1 MATINVRRLD
11 AEVVRR
17 LKQRAAVSNRSL
29 ESEARHILECAA
41 ADDLETRRRTF
52 LDLVGRLQQ
61 NGSSQGRTSCTRRAC
76 NRGDADR
83 PGDSGG
89 DGCRR
94 PMTPRGHGRPAWS
107 AAPQRTGSADAWDLM
122 RRWIAP
128 RVR

>member
-52 LDLVGRLQQ
+52 LDLVGRLQPAD
-61 NGSSQGRTSCTRRAC
+61 GTRRAHTPSEVLI
-76 NRGDADR
+76 REDR
-83 PGDSGG
+83 DGG
-89 DGCRR
+89 HRF
-94 PMTPRGHGRPAWS
+94 
-107 AAPQRTGSADAWDLM
+107 L
-122 RRWIAP
+122 
-128 RVR
+128 